1 MSMIENNDIIL
12 KYILKQIQVPC
23 NLLLMFEGTRDAPVK
38 RLKAIATQK
47 KLPRSLLFKPGC
59 FLKFR
64 KNLLM
69 GYFKIYTSENYLNRQ
84 YRIFNLAEKLKSFI
98 ALNYLGFDF
107 IMDIT
112 VLNCGKEALY
122 LSFLKYTGS
131 LTMTRNVF
139 VVDLITASK

>member
-1 MSMIENNDIIL
+1 M
-12 KYILKQIQVPC
+12 
-23 NLLLMFEGTRDAPVK
+23 
-38 RLKAIATQK
+38 
-47 KLPRSLLFKPGC
+47 
-59 FLKFR
+59 
-64 KNLLM
+64 
-69 GYFKIYTSENYLNRQ
+69 SENYLNRQ

-107 IMDIT
+107 IVDIT

-139 VVDLITASK
+139 VVDLLLLQNNTCNPKLISKSVFFSVICEALLSHIPHIFCLVFPVIPFILCFCLLRNTWLLTRLKS